1 MTRKI
6 LATAAKNLPQEFDLD
21 ELVERLIFIEKV
33 EEGLKEIAEGKGIS
47 FEDAKK
53 IAAGWRK

>member
-1 MTRKI
+1 MTQKI
-6 LATAAKNLPQEFDLD
+6 LATAAKNLPEEFDLD

-33 EEGLKEIAEGKGIS
+33 EEGLKEIDEGKGIAL
-47 FEDAKK
+47 EDAKK